1 MRPIY
6 LFHAFL
12 CLLFHASAFQTTACQ
27 KQGFCLFLNLQGNR
41 LFFDKQIRLNRTAA
55 VRHVSST
62 PPRGGG
68 GDKSEIFKF
77 NDEQRAVFASLASTL
92 QLMGKLG
99 LFVASARL
107 VMATLQILAKKK
119 TGPLLQIL
127 PSAILPNI
135 FDISLAKVHLKC
147 ARVFSDMLSGE
158 EGNDDNISSLLKA
171 LGIFEKHLKSNILPK
186 IFKTAMTLVV
196 VYMFVRKHTQ
206 HIVY

>member
-1 MRPIY
+1 MRPIC

-12 CLLFHASAFQTTACQ
+12 CLLFSASAFQATASK
-27 KQGFCLFLNLQGNR
+27 KQVFCLLNLQGNGS
-41 LFFDKQIRLNRTAA
+41 FFEKQIRLKRTAA
-55 VRHVSST
+55 VTHDVSST
-62 PPRGGG
+62 PRGGG
-68 GDKSEIFKF
+68 KSEIFKF

-92 QLMGKLG
+92 QLVGKLG

-107 VMATLQILAKKK
+107 VVVTIQILAKKK
-119 TGPLLQIL
+119 TGPLIQIL

-135 FDISLAKVHLKC
+135 FDISLANVHLKC

-158 EGNDDNISSLLKA
+158 EENDDNISSLLKA

-196 VYMFVRKHTQ
+196 VYMFFRKSTQ